1 MEDQRLTLDSSNS
14 TSALYAGVL
23 TSGSR
28 VAVQKLQCHTETD
41 LVQVLF
47 KLETLSA
54 ISHRNMARIIGWC
67 IDAASTPLV
76 VYDYPVNGTVREQLR
91 RARDENAASLEWHKR
106 LNIAAETACILAFL
120 HHEISPP
127 IYHHDLQSGCMFLD
141 ADFSV
146 KLAGFELHGD
156 GGGGGDRRRND
167 VYSLGL
173 VLVEMITGN
182 AAASCCTAT
191 LQKIK
196 KGKVEEIV
204 DPSMY
209 YHEQTAVRREQIEVA
224 ADLAM
229 RCLLFGGDGKV
240 GMVDVARELVHL
252 AKESVDGSSRLEET
266 FSNSSLLQMIS
277 MSPDSIHMP

>member
-1 MEDQRLTLDSSNS
+1 
-14 TSALYAGVL
+14 
-23 TSGSR
+23 
-28 VAVQKLQCHTETD
+28 
-41 LVQVLF
+41 
-47 KLETLSA
+47 
-54 ISHRNMARIIGWC
+54 MACIIGWC
-67 IDAASTPLV
+67 IDTASTPLV
-76 VYDYPVNGTVREQLR
+76 VYDYPENGTFREHLR
-91 RARDENAASLEWHKR
+91 RARDENAASLEWRKR

-146 KLAGFELHGD
+146 KLAGFELHNN
-156 GGGGGDRRRND
+156 GGGGGEHDRRRND

-182 AAASCCTAT
+182 AAATCCSAT

-196 KGKVEEIV
+196 KGKVEEMV
-204 DPSMY
+204 DPSLY
-209 YHEQTAVRREQIEVA
+209 YHEQTPVRREQIEVS

-252 AKESVDGSSRLEET
+252 VKESVDGSSRLEET

-277 MSPDSIHMP
+277 MSPDSIHVP